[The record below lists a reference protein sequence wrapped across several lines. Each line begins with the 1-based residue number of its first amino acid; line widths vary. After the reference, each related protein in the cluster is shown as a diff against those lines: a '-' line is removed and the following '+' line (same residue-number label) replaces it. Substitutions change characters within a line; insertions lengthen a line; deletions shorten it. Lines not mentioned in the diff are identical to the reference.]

1 MERKRYLEL
10 CQRNAVQPKSV
21 VVWLDGIGYYPI
33 EYRLGFDAS
42 GKTVHTAVLKD
53 IKANSFINCDLE
65 RVRLLTLQGL

>member
-33 EYRLGFDAS
+33 EYRLGFDKG
-42 GKTVHTAVLKD
+42 GKTVHRAVLQD
-53 IKANSFINCDLE
+53 IKANSVMNCPLE
-65 RVRLLTLQGL
+65 GVKEYEKD

>member
-33 EYRLGFDAS
+33 EYRLCFDKT
-42 GKTVHTAVLKD
+42 GKTIHKAVLHD
-53 IKANSFINCDLE
+53 MKANSVI
-65 RVRLLTLQGL
+65 RVELKKVDEYGT

>member
-33 EYRLGFDAS
+33 EYRLGFDKD
-42 GKTVHTAVLKD
+42 GKSVHRAVLQD
-53 IKANSFINCDLE
+53 MKANSVMNCPLE
-65 RVRLLTLQGL
+65 EVKENEKD

>member
-33 EYRLGFDAS
+33 EYRLGFDKD
-42 GKTVHTAVLKD
+42 GKSVHRAELHD
-53 IKANSFINCDLE
+53 MKANSVMNCPLE
-65 RVRLLTLQGL
+65 EVKENEKD

>member
-33 EYRLGFDAS
+33 EYRLGFDDKGNA
-42 GKTVHTAVLKD
+42 VHRAVLHD
-53 IKANSFINCDLE
+53 MKANGVINCPLE
-65 RVRLLTLQGL
+65 GVKEYEKD

>member
-33 EYRLGFDAS
+33 EYRLGFDKE
-42 GKTVHTAVLKD
+42 GKSVHSAVLHD
-53 IKANSFINCDLE
+53 LKANSIINCPLE
-65 RVRLLTLQGL
+65 GVKESEKG

>member
-33 EYRLGFDAS
+33 EYRLCFDKE
-42 GKTVHTAVLKD
+42 GKTVHRAVLQD
-53 IKANSFINCDLE
+53 MKANSIINCSLE
-65 RVRLLTLQGL
+65 GVKENEKD